1 MANITIIIGL
11 LLIALGAG
19 GYFGGGQAS
28 MTALIPAFF
37 GLPIALFGAL
47 ALKEKLRKHA
57 MHGAVLLGL
66 LGFVGALMRPVKKL
80 FGEEAFELNLAT
92 GSQLVMAAICLIFVV
107 LCVRSF
113 IAARKSREAE
123 GV

>member
-1 MANITIIIGL
+1 MAKITIIIGI
-11 LLIALGAG
+11 LLIALGVG

-37 GLPIALFGAL
+37 GLPIALFGAM
-47 ALKEKLRKHA
+47 ALKEKLRMHA

-66 LGFVGALMRPVKKL
+66 LGFVGALMSPIMKL
-80 FGEEAFELNLAT
+80 IGGKTIELNLAT
-92 GSQLVMAAICLIFVV
+92 SLQLVMALICLIFVV

-113 IAARKSREAE
+113 IAARKSRDA
-123 GV
+123 G